1 MPRGAAQAGLT
12 EGAEQSLK
20 FAWKRMSKTKT
31 SRRLH
36 HLVFQGR
43 ALRGR
48 IQAPL
53 GWGAENAG
61 KIGGCSEGRAGAAFP
76 SENSRI
82 RVWYIRGVLFPKK
95 AWYIPGIICLSMAI
109 NRCGMSE

>member
-1 MPRGAAQAGLT
+1 
-12 EGAEQSLK
+12 
-20 FAWKRMSKTKT
+20 MSKPKT

-36 HLVFQGR
+36 RMAFQGR

-53 GWGAENAG
+53 GWGAENVG

-76 SENSRI
+76 PENSRI
-82 RVWYIRGVLFPKK
+82 RVWYIRGCYSLKT
-95 AWYIPGIICLSMAI
+95 WYIPGIICLSTAT
-109 NRCGMSE
+109 NRCGISE

>member
-1 MPRGAAQAGLT
+1 
-12 EGAEQSLK
+12 
-20 FAWKRMSKTKT
+20 MSKTKT

-43 ALRGR
+43 ALRAGTG
-48 IQAPL
+48 PL
-53 GWGAENAG
+53 GWGAENGG

-76 SENSRI
+76 PEIQESAFGIFAECYS
-82 RVWYIRGVLFPKK
+82 LKT
-95 AWYIPGIICLSMAI
+95 WYIPGIICLSTAT

>member
-1 MPRGAAQAGLT
+1 
-12 EGAEQSLK
+12 
-20 FAWKRMSKTKT
+20 MSKTKT

-76 SENSRI
+76 PENSRI
-82 RVWYIRGVLFPKK
+82 CVWYIRGVLFPKK
-95 AWYIPGIICLSMAI
+95 TWYIPGIICLSMAT